1 MDHISSARNGGE
13 KSIAILRG
21 KVPAIRLYEI
31 EERELD
37 MLEKGMPA
45 SLFLNFGIALVSI
58 SCSFL
63 IALLATHIAS
73 DRIFTVFTVIV
84 TIGFI
89 GGLVLMSLWYRYR
102 QSTAALV
109 EKIRSRI
116 PDEETR
122 SIDRDG
128 DSK

>member
-73 DRIFTVFTVIV
+73 DRIFYCIHRDCHHRFH
-84 TIGFI
+84 
-89 GGLVLMSLWYRYR
+89 R
-102 QSTAALV
+102 
-109 EKIRSRI
+109 RSRI
-116 PDEETR
+116 DEFVVSLSAVNR
-122 SIDRDG
+122 RIG
-128 DSK
+128 